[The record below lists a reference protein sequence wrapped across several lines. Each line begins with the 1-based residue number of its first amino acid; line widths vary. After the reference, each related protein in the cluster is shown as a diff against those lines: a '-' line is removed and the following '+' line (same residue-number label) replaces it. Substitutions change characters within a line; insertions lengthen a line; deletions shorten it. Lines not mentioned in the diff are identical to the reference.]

1 MSEMNRLRQTICAG
15 LFAIAGWLA
24 GCAVGPNYAGPPA
37 LSTLQSSFVRTSQ
50 DAKTDPPV
58 ARWWGQ
64 LKDPVLDA
72 LIQSA
77 IKASP
82 TLEVALARVRQARG
96 ALAEEHAK
104 ELPATGVSA
113 AYLRAHNLTSA
124 LGAASSSGS
133 NDSNI
138 YAIGFDATWEIDL
151 FGAQKRAV
159 EGAAASLE
167 GSRASLRDAMVT
179 LTSDVAQAYVQ
190 LRDAQ
195 QRLAL
200 TQRNLEIEQR
210 LLDLM
215 QRRRL
220 AGTASDLDVA
230 RMRGQLETTE
240 SSLWAL
246 QAQSLAQEDRL
257 AFLTGSP
264 PGSLDQML
272 QQTQPVPLPPPSILV
287 GDPAGVLR
295 RRPDIVVAERRLA
308 QQTAVVGQD
317 IAALFPKLTLLGEVG
332 FTAPGPRTLLNASS
346 FTYVAAPLL
355 QWAPLD
361 FGRNRARISEARAAR
376 DEAEADYRRTV
387 LGALEDAETA
397 LNRYGQ
403 QRNTVLA
410 LAKAKASAEDIYS
423 LTEVRLRAGTA
434 STSDVLDA
442 DAGRVQAQLSYEQ
455 SLAQLSEY
463 FVAIQKSL
471 GLGWVDIP
479 S

>member
-1 MSEMNRLRQTICAG
+1 MSEMNRLRQTTCAG
-15 LFAIAGWLA
+15 LVAMTGCLA

-37 LSTLQSSFVRTSQ
+37 VSTPPSSFVRTPQ

-82 TLEVALARVRQARG
+82 TLDVALARVRQARG

-104 ELPATGVSA
+104 ELPTTGVSA
-113 AYLRAHNLTSA
+113 AYLRAHNLTAA

-167 GSRASLRDAMVT
+167 GSRASLRDATVT

-200 TQRNLEIEQR
+200 TQRNLEIER
-210 LLDLM
+210 GLLDLM

-230 RMRGQLETTE
+230 RVRGQLETTE
-240 SSLWAL
+240 SSLGAL
-246 QAQSLAQEDRL
+246 RAESLAQEDRL

-272 QQTQPVPLPPPSILV
+272 QEPRPVPLPPPSVAV

-295 RRPDIVVAERRLA
+295 RRPDIVMAERRLA
-308 QQTAVVGQD
+308 QQTAVIGQD

-332 FTAPGPRTLLNASS
+332 FTAPGPHTLLNASS
-346 FTYVAAPLL
+346 LTYVAAPLL
-355 QWAPLD
+355 QWTPLD

-387 LGALEDAETA
+387 LGALQDAETA

-410 LAKAKASAEDIYS
+410 LARAKASAEDIYS

-434 STSDVLDA
+434 STSDLLDA
-442 DAGRVQAQLSYEQ
+442 DASRVQAQLSYEQ

-463 FVAIQKSL
+463 FVAIQKCL
-471 GLGWVDIP
+471 GLGWVDTP